1 MRDGRGWR
9 ALQLEE
15 VDSLPWADTELEW
28 RPLREALG
36 ARIVGMAGFSA
47 GRAEQELVEGH
58 TEDNGGRGQEEVYI
72 VLDGRARF
80 TLDGE
85 ELDAPAGTFVR
96 VDPAVHRRAVAV
108 RPRTSVLALGGPPS
122 FEPSASE
129 WIERA
134 RPHIRSNPALARQI
148 VEELR
153 SARPHS
159 PGIPIA
165 EALLAVGAGDTALA
179 TRKLGEVLGEEPG
192 LRTALAQDPDLAPL
206 LDGPN

>member
-58 TEDNGGRGQEEVYI
+58 TEDNGGRGHEEVYI

-108 RPRTSVLALGGPPS
+108 RPGTSVLALGGPPS

-134 RPHIRSNPALARQI
+134 RPHIRPTEAPVHSLGLPAQPRIRPVISRRNYSCRRALRRCSLPFLA
-148 VEELR
+148 
-153 SARPHS
+153 
-159 PGIPIA
+159 
-165 EALLAVGAGDTALA
+165 
-179 TRKLGEVLGEEPG
+179 
-192 LRTALAQDPDLAPL
+192 
-206 LDGPN
+206 